1 MTIQDQIKEYELLKI
16 QSKSLDNKIKEL
28 NDSIKDYMVEN
39 SIDNTSILPEGGK
52 IELRY
57 KSTWKYPEEVE
68 DLKEKYDSEKKRA
81 EMDGTAKEVKNPF
94 IQYTQPKV

>member
-16 QSKSLDNKIKEL
+16 QSKALDAKMKEL
-28 NDSIKDYMVEN
+28 NDGIKDYMVEN
-39 SIDNTSILPEGGK
+39 EIDNTSVLPEGGK

-81 EMDGTAKEVKNPF
+81 EMDGTAKEIKNPF
-94 IQYTQPKV
+94 IQYTAAKA